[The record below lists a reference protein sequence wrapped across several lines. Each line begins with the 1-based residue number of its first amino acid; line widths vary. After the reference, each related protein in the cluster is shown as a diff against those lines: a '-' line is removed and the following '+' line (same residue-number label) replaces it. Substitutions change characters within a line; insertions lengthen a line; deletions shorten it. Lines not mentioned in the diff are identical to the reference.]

1 MTNYFSFQHFRK
13 MNVRFMLLKK
23 ISIMYETIRNNVIYL
38 CRISL
43 RVR

>member
-1 MTNYFSFQHFRK
+1 
-13 MNVRFMLLKK
+13 MLVHAPEENT
-23 ISIMYETIRNNVIYL
+23 IMYETIRNNVIYL